1 MLKIGIDIGGTKIE
15 CVLLSQV
22 GSVMARKRAFTG
34 AEKGLHH
41 ILEVVKRL
49 VTEISKGVNTDYT
62 IGVGAPGSVSLTSN
76 LHRNSN
82 TQCLNDVPL
91 KRLIEEKLERKIWLE
106 NDANCFT
113 LAEAVYGAG
122 KNHRVVFGVILG
134 TGCGGG
140 ISIDRKIFLGKN
152 RMAGEFGHHS
162 ISISD
167 DNVCWCGRKGCVEKY
182 ISGSGIENQY
192 FFITGEKTSAI
203 EIFKKSNLAANNIK
217 KLFFERLGVSIAN
230 VCNILDPDVVVIG
243 GGLSNQQTIYSIG
256 KREVA
261 KNIFSDSFNTPIRQ
275 NILGD
280 SAGVIGAALLPV
292 SSSF

>member
-1 MLKIGIDIGGTKIE
+1 
-15 CVLLSQV
+15 
-22 GSVMARKRAFTG
+22 
-34 AEKGLHH
+34 
-41 ILEVVKRL
+41 
-49 VTEISKGVNTDYT
+49 
-62 IGVGAPGSVSLTSN
+62 
-76 LHRNSN
+76 
-82 TQCLNDVPL
+82 
-91 KRLIEEKLERKIWLE
+91 
-106 NDANCFT
+106 
-113 LAEAVYGAG
+113 
-122 KNHRVVFGVILG
+122 
-134 TGCGGG
+134 
-140 ISIDRKIFLGKN
+140 
-152 RMAGEFGHHS
+152 MAGEFGHHS
-162 ISISD
+162 IAISD

-192 FFITGEKTSAI
+192 FLITGEKTSAI
-203 EIFKKSNLAANNIK
+203 EIFKKSDQVANKIK
-217 KLFFERLGVSIAN
+217 KFFFERLGVSIAN

>member
-15 CVLLSQV
+15 CVLLSQS
-22 GSVMARKRAFTG
+22 GSVMARKRAPTV

-49 VTEISKGVNTDYT
+49 VTEISKGANTDYT

-82 TQCLNDVPL
+82 TLCLNDVPL
-91 KRLIEEKLERKIWLE
+91 KRLIEEKLERKVWLE

-140 ISIDRKIFLGKN
+140 ISIDSQIFLGKN
-152 RMAGEFGHHS
+152 HIAGEFGHHS
-162 ISISD
+162 IAISD
-167 DNVCWCGRKGCVEKY
+167 VHACWCGRKGCVEKY

-192 FFITGEKTSAI
+192 FLITGEKTSAI
-203 EIFKKSNLAANNIK
+203 EIFKKSDLAAIKIK
-217 KLFFERLGVSIAN
+217 KFFFERLGVSIAN

-243 GGLSNQQTIYSIG
+243 GGLSNQQTIYSLG

-261 KNIFSDSFNTPIRQ
+261 KNIFSDSFNTSIRQ

>member
-1 MLKIGIDIGGTKIE
+1 MLKLGIDIGGTKVE
-15 CVLLSQV
+15 SVLLSQS
-22 GSVMARKRAFTG
+22 GSVLARKRVPTES
-34 AEKGLHH
+34 EKGLQH
-41 ILEVVKRL
+41 ILDVVKRVATDVL
-49 VTEISKGVNTDYT
+49 KGVNTDYT
-62 IGVGAPGSVSLTSN
+62 IGIGAPGSVSLTSN

-82 TQCLNDVPL
+82 TLCLNDVPL
-91 KRLIEEKLERKIWLE
+91 KRLIEEKLERKVWLE

-140 ISIDRKIFLGKN
+140 ISIDSKLFLGKN
-152 RMAGEFGHHS
+152 HMAGEFGHHS
-162 ISISD
+162 IAISD
-167 DNVCWCGRKGCVEKY
+167 DNLCWCGRKGCVEKY
-182 ISGSGIENQY
+182 ISGSGIESQY
-192 FFITGEKTSAI
+192 FLITGEKISAI
-203 EIFKKSNLAANNIK
+203 EIFKKSDLAANKIK
-217 KLFFERLGVSIAN
+217 KFFFERLGVSIAN

>member
-1 MLKIGIDIGGTKIE
+1 VLKLGIDIGGTKIE
-15 CVLLSQV
+15 CVLLSQS
-22 GSVMARKRAFTG
+22 GSVMARKRALTS

-41 ILEVVKRL
+41 ILEVVKGL
-49 VTEISKGVNTDYT
+49 VTDILKGVNTDYT

-82 TQCLNDVPL
+82 TLCLNDVPL
-91 KRLIEEKLERKIWLE
+91 KRLIEEKLERKVWLE

-203 EIFKKSNLAANNIK
+203 EIFKKSDLAANKIK
-217 KLFFERLGVSIAN
+217 KFFFERLGVSIAN

-256 KREVA
+256 KREVV